1 MRSMLAAVLT
11 LSCLAMPLR
20 AEDWPRFRGP
30 RGDGTSREAN
40 VPRKWGPKENIAWKV
55 ELPGPG
61 ASSPIVVGRRVV
73 LTCFTGKR
81 ASELVRHVLCYDR
94 ADGKLLWKHG
104 YPAPL
109 PENDYTGHLL
119 QHGFATGT
127 PACDATRL
135 YVPFGRDGVRAYDL
149 DGKLLWHASVGRYSS
164 SFGTGSSPLPL
175 GDRLIVNATVESGAL
190 LAFDVRTGKQ
200 LWKARINGDCWST
213 PAFVDL
219 PGGKRELV
227 LNGSGAVYG
236 FDPAD
241 GKELWQ
247 VESNSGHISSTPV
260 VRDGI
265 VYVANSGMEGK
276 SSMAIRPGG
285 RGDVAG
291 THVLWKQRAG
301 ASHTSPT
308 LIDDRLCWFS
318 GLAFAVRAKDGRM
331 LQKERLEGLNNPY
344 SSPIVAGGTIVLFT
358 RRGSAYVLRAKDFEI
373 LAQNDLGDDSG
384 INASPAL
391 SNGQLFIRTNRALY
405 CIGAAATQPK

>member
-1 MRSMLAAVLT
+1 MRTTLATALALGCLAA
-11 LSCLAMPLR
+11 PLR

-30 RGDGTSREAN
+30 RGDGSSRETN
-40 VPRKWGPKENIAWKV
+40 VPLKWGPKENIAWKV

-61 ASSPIVVGRRVV
+61 ASSPIIIGRRVI
-73 LTCFTGKR
+73 LSCFTGKR
-81 ASELVRHVLCYDR
+81 SAEMARLVLCYDR
-94 ADGKLLWKHG
+94 ADGKLLWKRS

-127 PACDATRL
+127 PVYDGTRL
-135 YVPFGRDGVRAYDL
+135 YVLFGRDGVRAFDL
-149 DGKLLWHASVGRYSS
+149 DGKLLWHASVGRYTST
-164 SFGTGSSPLPL
+164 FGTGSSPLPL

-190 LAFDVRTGKQ
+190 LAFDVHTGKQ

-213 PAFVDL
+213 PTTVDL
-219 PGGKRELV
+219 PGGKRELI

-236 FDPAD
+236 FDPAN

-265 VYVANSGMEGK
+265 VYVANSGTEGK
-276 SSMAIRPGG
+276 LSMAIRPGG
-285 RGDVAG
+285 RGDVTA

-301 ASHTSPT
+301 ASHTSPV
-308 LIDDRLCWFS
+308 LIGDRLCWFS
-318 GLAFAVRAKDGRM
+318 GLASAVSAKNGQM

-344 SSPIVAGGTIVLFT
+344 SSPIVAGGKIVLFT
-358 RRGSAYVLRAKDFEI
+358 RRGVAYVLRAKDFEV

-391 SNGQLFIRTNRALY
+391 SDGQLFIRTNRALY
-405 CIGAAATQPK
+405 CIGAAAPTKK